1 MFRVAVFCAIAA
13 VVLAKGKTPN
23 EKLKECCATLKE
35 ADKEC
40 VERFC
45 DFNAISQTNILN
57 YLSTC
62 SERGPTVGNM
72 WDCVSL
78 RHDHTECCKVSQ
90 HHPELFLFL
99 PRYQNFFQKC
109 TYNSVFQAKGVE
121 GKCLEYCS
129 AQDGVP
135 TNYLDYL
142 FCTES
147 FNEIRDCFHEHLSK
161 NPAFK
166 KH

>member
-1 MFRVAVFCAIAA
+1 MSRLLVLLAVPFA
-13 VVLAKGKTPN
+13 VLALTPN
-23 EKLKECCATLKE
+23 EKLKKCCATLTD

-40 VERFC
+40 VDRFC

-62 SERGPTVGNM
+62 SDRGPTVGQM
-72 WDCVSL
+72 WDCASL
-78 RHDHTECCKVSQ
+78 RHDHTKCCVD
-90 HHPELFLFL
+90 
-99 PRYQNFFQKC
+99 
-109 TYNSVFQAKGVE
+109 KGVT

-135 TNYLDYL
+135 SNYADYV

-147 FNEIRDCFHEHLSK
+147 FNEIRDCFHEHLDK
-161 NPAFK
+161 NPWFNKIKSAK
-166 KH
+166 SP